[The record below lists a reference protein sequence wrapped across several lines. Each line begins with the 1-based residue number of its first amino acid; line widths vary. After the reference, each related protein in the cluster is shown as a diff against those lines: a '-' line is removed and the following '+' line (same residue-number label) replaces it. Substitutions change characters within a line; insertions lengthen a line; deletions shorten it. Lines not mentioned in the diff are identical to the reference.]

1 MTDDGLRVWTRGPV
15 RWLAPDRPAKL
26 NAWTLDMAAR
36 LTEEFAAADADDDVA
51 VIVLAGTGGVFSAG
65 IDRSVL
71 AGPARPTPF
80 DVEGFVR
87 SRTPTIACVDGLAFG
102 MGATSALACD
112 LRVVSDR
119 ARFVFGFVRVGITP
133 EWGSTY
139 LLSRQVGLSRAMDLC
154 LTGREVSAEEAY
166 RIGLVTEV
174 VDPGQLTERAH
185 ARVTAM
191 LERSPQA
198 YAAAKRLLWLAASV
212 DLESGMVAEG
222 LAQSLLIGTDEHKRA
237 VEEARWRR

>member
-1 MTDDGLRVWTRGPV
+1 MADDGLRVWTRGPV

-26 NAWTLDMAAR
+26 NAWTLDMAER
-36 LTEEFAAADADDDVA
+36 LTEEFAAADADDAVA

-71 AGPARPTPF
+71 AGGPRPTPF

-133 EWGSTY
+133 EWGSSY

-154 LTGREVSAEEAY
+154 LTGREVSGEEAY
-166 RIGLVTEV
+166 RIGLADRLVPAAEV
-174 VDPGQLTERAH
+174 EDATQELAEQIAQHDPGTVQATKAVLWQNLE
-185 ARVTAM
+185 TATFA
-191 LERSPQA
+191 ESRPIE
-198 YAAAKRLLWLAASV
+198 LAANV
-212 DLESGMVAEG
+212 ERLNAR
-222 LAQSLLIGTDEHKRA
+222 RA
-237 VEEARWRR
+237 T

>member
-36 LTEEFAAADADDDVA
+36 LTEEFAAADADEGVA

-154 LTGREVSAEEAY
+154 LTGREVSGEEAY
-166 RIGLVTEV
+166 RLGLADRLVPADEV
-174 VDPGQLTERAH
+174 EDATQGLAELIAQHDPATVQATKAVLWQNLETPAFADSRAI
-185 ARVTAM
+185 
-191 LERSPQA
+191 E
-198 YAAAKRLLWLAASV
+198 LAAN
-212 DLESGMVAEG
+212 VAR
-222 LAQSLLIGTDEHKRA
+222 LD
-237 VEEARWRR
+237 ARRPT

>member
-36 LTEEFAAADADDDVA
+36 LTEEFAAADADEGVA

-154 LTGREVSAEEAY
+154 LTGREVSGEEAY
-166 RIGLVTEV
+166 RLGLADRLVPADEV
-174 VDPGQLTERAH
+174 EDATQGLAELIAQHEPATVQATKAVLWQNLETPAFADSRAI
-185 ARVTAM
+185 
-191 LERSPQA
+191 E
-198 YAAAKRLLWLAASV
+198 LAAN
-212 DLESGMVAEG
+212 VAR
-222 LAQSLLIGTDEHKRA
+222 LD
-237 VEEARWRR
+237 ARRPT

>member
-36 LTEEFAAADADDDVA
+36 LTEEFSAADADDDVA

-154 LTGREVSAEEAY
+154 LTGREVSGEQAY
-166 RIGLVTEV
+166 RLGLADRLVPANAVEDAAQELAELIAQH
-174 VDPGQLTERAH
+174 DPATVQATKAVLWQNLETPAFADSRAI
-185 ARVTAM
+185 
-191 LERSPQA
+191 E
-198 YAAAKRLLWLAASV
+198 LAAN
-212 DLESGMVAEG
+212 VAR
-222 LAQSLLIGTDEHKRA
+222 LD
-237 VEEARWRR
+237 ARRPT